1 VPGRFPR
8 SIRSWRFRKIVP
20 PALQRAHPLF
30 SSQGFSI
37 LEKPAVSL
45 TNGGAIETCPE
56 SAKADFAGTDRGFNP
71 GADTGQTGQDLTGT
85 LKTADRKRESL
96 TGIHKGAL
104 VLAWDP
110 GPGRCQFAVRGRVR
124 RVSAGASKE
133 NHLR

>member
-37 LEKPAVSL
+37 LEKPAVPL

-56 SAKADFAGTDRGFNP
+56 SAKADYAGTDRGFNP
-71 GADTGQTGQDLTGT
+71 GADTGPTWAGSHRHLENCRQ
-85 LKTADRKRESL
+85 E
-96 TGIHKGAL
+96 KGKPYRYTQGRFGAR
-104 VLAWDP
+104 V
-110 GPGRCQFAVRGRVR
+110 GPGAWSLSVRCQG
-124 RVSAGASKE
+124 AGSPS
-133 NHLR
+133 